1 VVQVRYVNLKGV
13 NKLQVMEN
21 MKVSNANQI
30 MFDIKQNIGNTHNE
44 EEKQD
49 GNNRLGG
56 MSYRKMEEEHGK
68 KVRGERL
75 GEKQMGGGYST

>member
-1 VVQVRYVNLKGV
+1 
-13 NKLQVMEN
+13 
-21 MKVSNANQI
+21 
-30 MFDIKQNIGNTHNE
+30 MFDIKQNIGNTHKE

-68 KVRGERL
+68 KLRRERL